1 LNTEQHKFSLRFLDE
16 NLEREYWTQKNDA
29 LKKDVKN
36 GIIQSLFLWTIA
48 AGAFYYTDP
57 VAYTHLAILILA
69 TLFPIFLTMI
79 FLIQKERFKKHTHS
93 IAVLSNVVAAALIL
107 FIGYQIPNKLY
118 PVLVAMMFVIFFG
131 LYLYKFTKVATLIIV
146 LSYFFSLFLLILSFS
161 QLEAI
166 DLILA
171 VVYCINVP
179 IFAILASHASERKE
193 RDLFLYQ
200 KLISI
205 ERDRSDSLLL
215 NILPTEI
222 ATRLKEGE
230 RTIADNYNQ
239 VTVLFADIV
248 GFTTLSGQLE
258 PEKLVHLLNHIFSN
272 FDQLAEEYQLEK
284 IKTIGDAYMIVGGLK
299 TDTSGAED
307 IDRLALDMIHFFEND
322 ALIHQFDLRIRIGFH
337 TGPVTAGVIGLT
349 KFSYDLWGDTV
360 NTASRME
367 SNGEPGKI
375 NVSKESKKLLE
386 NDFKFE
392 SRPPLEIKGKGI
404 MNTFFLTSKVVNQLD
419 GSAKIN

>member
-1 LNTEQHKFSLRFLDE
+1 LNTEQHKFTLRFLDE
-16 NLEREYWTQKNDA
+16 NLEREYWTQKNDT

-36 GIIQSLFLWTIA
+36 GLIQSLFLWTIA
-48 AGAFYYTDP
+48 AGAFYFTNP
-57 VAYTHLAILILA
+57 TAYTHLAIVMLA
-69 TLFPIFLTMI
+69 TVFPVFLAMI
-79 FLIQKERFKKHTHS
+79 ILIQKEQFKNHVHT

-118 PVLVAMMFVIFFG
+118 PVLVAIIFAIFFG
-131 LYLYKFTKVATLIIV
+131 LYLYRFTKVATLIIV
-146 LSYFFSLFLLILSFS
+146 LSYCFLLALLILTFS
-161 QLEAI
+161 HLEAI
-166 DLILA
+166 DLTLA

-179 IFAILASHASERKE
+179 IFAISASHASEKKE
-193 RDLFLYQ
+193 RELFVYQ

-215 NILPTEI
+215 NILPTDI
-222 ATRLKEGE
+222 AARLKEGE

-248 GFTTLSGQLE
+248 GFTPLSGKLE

-272 FDQLAEEYQLEK
+272 FDRMAEQYDLEK

-299 TDTSGAED
+299 TDSSGAED
-307 IDRLALDMIHFFEND
+307 IARLALDMNHFFEKD
-322 ALIHQFDLRIRIGFH
+322 PLIHQFDLQIRVGFH

-349 KFSYDLWGDTV
+349 KFSFDLWGDTV

-367 SNGEPGKI
+367 SSSEPGRI
-375 NVSKESKKLLE
+375 NVSEHSKKLLE
-386 NDFKFE
+386 DNFKFE
-392 SRPPLEIKGKGI
+392 PRRAIEIKGKGQ
-404 MNTFFLTSKVVNQLD
+404 MTTFFLISDAVN
-419 GSAKIN
+419 NT